1 MNNSTLKK
9 LNPCSPNPCKNNGTC
24 IQISNFYLCSCNQ
37 KAGYLGLNCEKEA
50 SNNETIEETTEVLSP
65 VITVIV
71 PEKITLGSKNG
82 VNRIKIEKVKYILF
96 IINYLFKKFN

>member
-1 MNNSTLKK
+1 VNNSTLKK

-24 IQISNFYLCSCNQ
+24 IQMSNFYLCSCNQ
-37 KAGYLGLNCEKEA
+37 KAGYFGLNCEKEA
-50 SNNETIEETTEVLSP
+50 SNNVTDVETTEVLSS

-82 VNRIKIEKVKYILF
+82 VNRIQIGKVKYILL
-96 IINYLFKKFN
+96 IINYLFKKLN